1 MGEFGKII
9 GLNLLILFAYS
20 VVSKLL
26 GKLDGELTMLI
37 VMAMSILIH
46 TGICFGFGIKK
57 FTESKK
63 QEGGIYLLTCF
74 LVLIIGFGTCTK
86 VGLVKS
92 IPPVEENINK

>member
-1 MGEFGKII
+1 MEKFGKII

-37 VMAMSILIH
+37 VMAMGILIQ
-46 TGICFGFGIKK
+46 TVFCLILGIKK

-74 LVLIIGFGTCTK
+74 LVLIIGFGTCTQL
-86 VGLVKS
+86 GAVKT
-92 IPPVEENINK
+92 IPQVEENTKK